1 MLSLFHYLTL
11 KDALLFFDKQS
22 NHTRG
27 VWKVLSIRKTK
38 LPGYHS
44 DWIPSEGPHSNWTA
58 LFWTTEASKGSNQR
72 KKAKEA
78 NKRGIFFH
86 QDNAPAHTF
95 VVAMATIHDLN
106 FPHPPYSPD
115 LTPSDFHLFPQIKK
129 ALAGCHFASDDI
141 IIAIEEFFESQ
152 AKELFYTGIKAL

>member
-1 MLSLFHYLTL
+1 MKY
-11 KDALLFFDKQS
+11 
-22 NHTRG
+22 TRG

-38 LPGYHS
+38 LPGYHT
-44 DWIPSEGPHSNWTA
+44 DWIPSEGPHCDWTA

-78 NKRGIFFH
+78 HKRNSLPPRHCTSSHFRGCHGNNSRLRIW
-86 QDNAPAHTF
+86 TC
-95 VVAMATIHDLN
+95 
-106 FPHPPYSPD
+106 PHPPYSPD

-152 AKELFYTGIKAL
+152 TKELFYTGFKALQHRWSKCSALEGDYVEK